1 MSESGEMPTLG
12 LEDISELTGVA
23 AGIAVAAAGA
33 AVVNVVGAAFDEL
46 VDVLF
51 FMLLEDHCAEVKV
64 HMRRLCK
71 IKATSSSLVHFF
83 PLRA

>member
-1 MSESGEMPTLG
+1 MPILG

-51 FMLLEDHCAEVKV
+51 FVLLEDHCAEVKV
-64 HMRRLCK
+64 HMRRLWK
-71 IKATSSSLVHFF
+71 IKATSSSLVQFF

>member
-1 MSESGEMPTLG
+1 MPTLG

-51 FMLLEDHCAEVKV
+51 FMLLVSFMPFLLLLVDVY
-64 HMRRLCK
+64 L
-71 IKATSSSLVHFF
+71 SFLSLTFF
-83 PLRA
+83 DTNLGC